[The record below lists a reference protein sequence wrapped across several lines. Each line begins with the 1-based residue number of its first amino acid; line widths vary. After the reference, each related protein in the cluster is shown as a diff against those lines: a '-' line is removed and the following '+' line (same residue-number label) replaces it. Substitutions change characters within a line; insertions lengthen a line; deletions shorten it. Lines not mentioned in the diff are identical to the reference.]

1 MKMRGL
7 ICRDVCRLMF
17 CILILACLGLFGTVS
32 PARTQNTASRADES
46 KEAGKK
52 IKLSFI
58 ILGCNRIQEAD
69 WEKTK
74 ATNPSSANVPQ
85 LQQTFA
91 DISNLNPIPPYL
103 FFTGDLVVNLAEDN
117 GETLKGQLDA
127 WTELFTSDPSQIS
140 QRVTLIPMTGNH
152 EVLQGLPS
160 DASKGAKVEVLNPA
174 TIPVWTDWLS
184 RNGFDQFAGNGPT
197 DAAPNMDMLKGD
209 ESRMTYSF
217 DIGDTHFVI
226 LNTDTLNTTLNIG
239 WIAFNWI
246 KQDILKAQHNSD
258 IKSIFVLGHKPI
270 LAPIEAVEPGNS
282 IINPLS
288 FRLASLLNGSRK
300 VKAYL
305 CAHAHLWEA
314 RQLGGRHSAWQVVAG
329 NGGSQLVEGWEP
341 IGGKFFG
348 FTLVKLYE
356 NGKVGVVSYRRP
368 VPPIYFEGPTQPAQ
382 PQPEIFLTR

>member
-1 MKMRGL
+1 
-7 ICRDVCRLMF
+7 
-17 CILILACLGLFGTVS
+17 LFGTIS
-32 PARTQNTASRADES
+32 PAWAQSTAGREDES
-46 KEAGKK
+46 SEAGKK
-52 IKLSFI
+52 VKLSFI

-69 WEKTK
+69 WERTK

-91 DISNLNPIPPYL
+91 DITNLNPIPPYL

-127 WTELFTSDPSQIS
+127 WTQLFRSDPSQIS

-174 TIPVWTDWLS
+174 TIPVWVDWLS

-197 DAAPNMDMLKGD
+197 DAASNPDMLKED

-226 LNTDTLNTTLNIG
+226 LNTDTLNSTLNIG

-246 KQDILKAQHNSD
+246 KQDIRKAQHNSD

-270 LAPIEAVEPGNS
+270 LAPIEAVEPGNA

-300 VKAYL
+300 VKGYL

-329 NGGSQLVEGWEP
+329 NGGSQLVDRWEP
-341 IGGKFFG
+341 VGGKFFG